1 MGYTHSRSVMAG
13 LDTVNDKGTDGH
25 ASYPDCEGVDMLPY
39 RQGRILPPV
48 DCKAGDGERYSLK
61 PIGCLWYNYKE
72 ILTKNLKKS
81 KMKKKHL
88 F

>member
-13 LDTVNDKGTDGH
+13 LDTVNGKGTDGH

-48 DCKAGDGERYSLK
+48 DCKAGDGERYVGL
-61 PIGCLWYNYKE
+61 
-72 ILTKNLKKS
+72 S
-81 KMKKKHL
+81 KMCYRKGKEERTCLGERQFKGRMGKWL
-88 F
+88 